1 MAEEDYDD
9 QPIHVNFT
17 DVEPRPTFY
26 LLPAGVNLIVEIE
39 DYEEEISE
47 STKNP
52 GARMINWRFTVE
64 SAEDGEEEIT
74 ARVRNPEDNKPSVQT
89 IKVAGRKLFDR
100 MVFVEEMYG
109 RVMEFMDAMGYAT
122 DGDVKLWPSKLVG
135 ERLMVRV
142 GVQPRKKN
150 KETGEWYKPRNR
162 IDKFLPLPET
172 PAPVA
177 AKAPVAAEQASAKA
191 KAKDTKQDAE
201 AKV

>member
-1 MAEEDYDD
+1 MSEVEYDDD

-17 DVEPRPTFY
+17 DVEPRPVFY

-39 DYEEEISE
+39 DYEEEVSE
-47 STKNP
+47 SEKNP
-52 GARMINWRFTVE
+52 GARMINWKFTVE
-64 SAEDGEEEIT
+64 SDENGEEELT
-74 ARVRNPEDNKPSVQT
+74 ARVRNPDDNKASVQT
-89 IKVAGRKLFDR
+89 IKVSNRKLFDR

-109 RVMEFMDAMGYAT
+109 RVMEFMDAMGFAT
-122 DGDVKLWPSKLVG
+122 DGDIKIWPSKLVG

-162 IDKFLPLPET
+162 IDKFLPLPEA

-177 AKAPVAAEQASAKA
+177 AKAPAADEKVKATKSAK
-191 KAKDTKQDAE
+191 QDE
-201 AKV
+201 GAKV